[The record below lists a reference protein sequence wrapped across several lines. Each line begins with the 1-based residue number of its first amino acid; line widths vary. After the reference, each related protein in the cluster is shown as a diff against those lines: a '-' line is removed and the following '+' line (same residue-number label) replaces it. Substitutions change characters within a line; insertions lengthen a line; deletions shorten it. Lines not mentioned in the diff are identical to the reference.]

1 MKLKVLALAAT
12 LGLTTMAA
20 QASELPDGPHIVTS
34 GTASV
39 AAVPDIAT
47 LAIEVN
53 VSAKDAASAK
63 KQADDRVAQYL
74 SFLEKSGIAKKDI
87 NSANL
92 RTQPDYDYQNG
103 KSILKGYRA
112 VRTVEVT
119 LRQLDKLNGL
129 LDGALKAGL
138 NEIRS
143 VSLGVAQPDAYKDK
157 ARKAAI
163 DDAVHQAQELAAG
176 FHSKLGPVYSVRYHV
191 SNYQP
196 SPMVRMM
203 KAADAAP
210 VSAQETYEQATIQ
223 FDDQVDVVFELQPAQ
238 AAAPATPAK
247 PAETPK
253 TGPVSDR
260 NKKATSAK
268 WLFYARG
275 LILTQHLVSV
285 VNERIGHPAHHAAFR
300 GEAVPVEHAALE
312 QARGEIDKFAAVEL
326 FFDLQM
332 RDHTAGGALARQL
345 HESFRRV
352 DDVAG
357 DAARRQVEVLLQERL
372 MHIVQMV
379 EGDDW
384 RLKQRRTRHAIRE
397 IALRKLF

>member
-47 LAIEVN
+47 LAIRSERVG
-53 VSAKDAASAK
+53 K
-63 KQADDRVAQYL
+63 KTPRRQKNRLTIALRNISL
-74 SFLEKSGIAKKDI
+74 SSKRAVLLKKDI

-223 FDDQVDVVFELQPAQ
+223 FDDQVDVVF
-238 AAAPATPAK
+238 
-247 PAETPK
+247 
-253 TGPVSDR
+253 
-260 NKKATSAK
+260 
-268 WLFYARG
+268 
-275 LILTQHLVSV
+275 
-285 VNERIGHPAHHAAFR
+285 
-300 GEAVPVEHAALE
+300 
-312 QARGEIDKFAAVEL
+312 
-326 FFDLQM
+326 
-332 RDHTAGGALARQL
+332 
-345 HESFRRV
+345 
-352 DDVAG
+352 
-357 DAARRQVEVLLQERL
+357 
-372 MHIVQMV
+372 
-379 EGDDW
+379 
-384 RLKQRRTRHAIRE
+384 
-397 IALRKLF
+397 

>member
-157 ARKAAI
+157 A
-163 DDAVHQAQELAAG
+163 QELAAG

-223 FDDQVDVVFELQPAQ
+223 FDDQVDVVFDLQPAQ

-253 TGPVSDR
+253 
-260 NKKATSAK
+260 
-268 WLFYARG
+268 
-275 LILTQHLVSV
+275 
-285 VNERIGHPAHHAAFR
+285 PA
-300 GEAVPVEHAALE
+300 
-312 QARGEIDKFAAVEL
+312 Q
-326 FFDLQM
+326 
-332 RDHTAGGALARQL
+332 
-345 HESFRRV
+345 
-352 DDVAG
+352 
-357 DAARRQVEVLLQERL
+357 
-372 MHIVQMV
+372 
-379 EGDDW
+379 
-384 RLKQRRTRHAIRE
+384 
-397 IALRKLF
+397 